1 MIEIKKFVSEFWK
14 SLFKL
19 CGTKISMSS
28 TYHPESDGQTE
39 RTNRSLEDM
48 LRMYVGKRQ
57 LSWDKWLY
65 LIHFAYNQQKHSSI
79 GMSPFYALYD
89 QECRT
94 TMSLATPNSKLKV

>member
-1 MIEIKKFVSEFWK
+1 MSEFWK

-28 TYHPESDGQTE
+28 AYHPEMDGQTE

-57 LSWDKWLY
+57 QS
-65 LIHFAYNQQKHSSI
+65 
-79 GMSPFYALYD
+79 
-89 QECRT
+89 
-94 TMSLATPNSKLKV
+94 